1 MAKTNE
7 MLSFWRGFD
16 LASGKVTGRHHSLYG
31 ERFTYGILAMPLD
44 LLKPLVI
51 FRLDG

>member
-16 LASGKVTGRHHSLYG
+16 PASGKVTGRPHSLYG
-31 ERFTYGILAMPLD
+31 KRFTSEIYMDLAAAYNILNWF
-44 LLKPLVI
+44 I
-51 FRLDG
+51 E